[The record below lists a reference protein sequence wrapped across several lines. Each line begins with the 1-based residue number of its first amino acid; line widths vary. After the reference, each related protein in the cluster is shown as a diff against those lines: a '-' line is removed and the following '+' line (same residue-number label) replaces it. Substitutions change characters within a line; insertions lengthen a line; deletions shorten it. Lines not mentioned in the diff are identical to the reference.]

1 MNKQTGWEEWAFVMV
16 SCAREGTPL
25 ATREQVSAETL
36 IEIRSIALGE
46 GRVKLAE
53 AAHAALT
60 D

>member
-1 MNKQTGWEEWAFVMV
+1 MV